1 MIKQI
6 AHMISVENRHKLFFV
21 SGQCHGINFVDI
33 GFHLSKAIENHL
45 DNKHLSLFADE
56 RLEELIKNNVISDSE
71 IGKYVAIKNI
81 GILFEPELKLD
92 LRAKFDSWAKSYVL
106 IVDANEGMI
115 INNTFYLA
123 SARNS
128 TYSINLS
135 EISHKTIYN
144 EI

>member
-1 MIKQI
+1 
-6 AHMISVENRHKLFFV
+6 MISVENRHKLFFV
-21 SGQCHGINFVDI
+21 PSQCHGINFVDI
-33 GFHLSKAIENHL
+33 GFHLSRAIENNL

-56 RLEELIKNNVISDSE
+56 RLEELIKNNVISNTE

-106 IVDANEGMI
+106 IIDANEGMI

>member
-6 AHMISVENRHKLFFV
+6 AQYLSVELRHKLFFV
-21 SGQCHGINFVDI
+21 SSQDNDINFTDI
-33 GFHLSKAIENHL
+33 GFHLSKAIENSL

-56 RLEELIKNNVISDSE
+56 KLEEIIKDNITESPE
-71 IGKYVAIKNI
+71 IGKYVAIRNI

-106 IVDANEGMI
+106 IVDVNEGMI

-128 TYSINLS
+128 AYSINLS
-135 EISHKTIYN
+135 EISYKTIYN

>member
-6 AHMISVENRHKLFFV
+6 AQYLSMGLRHKLFFV
-21 SGQCHGINFVDI
+21 ESQDNDINFTDI
-33 GFHLSKAIENHL
+33 GFHLSRAIENNL

-56 RLEELIKNNVISDSE
+56 RLEELIKANIISNSE
-71 IGKYVAIKNI
+71 IGKYLAIRNI

-106 IVDANEGMI
+106 IIDAKEGMI
-115 INNTFYLA
+115 INNIFYLA

-128 TYSINLS
+128 LYSINLS